1 MERMDFF
8 SLGHCLL
15 NYPAK
20 WSSWKKILHCRGVR
34 QGDPLSPM
42 LFLLTIEPLHMLFKK
57 AHQLN
62 LLQKLRPNCDTYRV
76 SLYADAAALFIQP
89 NEKELQVVDH
99 ILHIFVESSGLVT
112 NMSKINFYPIR
123 CEGISLVFLAQ
134 ANREVSNFPYTYL
147 GLPLNTRKPT
157 RVELQPLLLK
167 IANILPG
174 WKRDFLSYPS
184 RELLMKVVL
193 SSMPTHF
200 LSVFK
205 LSQWAIKNIDRFR
218 RSFFWRG
225 KTPIKSLEVI
235 AWLIGQ
241 LVLGQESGEDLGSRT

>member
-8 SLGHCLL
+8 SLGHYLL

-20 WSSWKKILHCRGVR
+20 WSSWKKNSTLQRCKT
-34 QGDPLSPM
+34 GDPLSPM

-57 AHQLN
+57 VHQLN

-89 NEKELQVVDH
+89 NEELQVVDH
-99 ILHIFVESSGLVT
+99 ILHIFAEASGLVT

-147 GLPLNTRKPT
+147 GFPLNTRKPT
-157 RVELQPLLLK
+157 RAELQPLLLK
-167 IANILPG
+167 IANRLPG
-174 WKRDFLSYPS
+174 
-184 RELLMKVVL
+184 
-193 SSMPTHF
+193 
-200 LSVFK
+200 
-205 LSQWAIKNIDRFR
+205 
-218 RSFFWRG
+218 
-225 KTPIKSLEVI
+225 
-235 AWLIGQ
+235 
-241 LVLGQESGEDLGSRT
+241 

>member
-62 LLQKLRPNCDTYRV
+62 LLQKLRPNCDTYKV

-167 IANILPG
+167 IVNILPG
-174 WKRDFLSYPS
+174 
-184 RELLMKVVL
+184 
-193 SSMPTHF
+193 
-200 LSVFK
+200 
-205 LSQWAIKNIDRFR
+205 
-218 RSFFWRG
+218 
-225 KTPIKSLEVI
+225 
-235 AWLIGQ
+235 
-241 LVLGQESGEDLGSRT
+241 